1 MSWIGSLVGGYAAQ
15 QIGKYN
21 AAIYNQQAAYADAK
35 AKAQREVY
43 NKLDRP
49 RILKSQASEY
59 SNFFVSLLTSGVEFR
74 GTPYEAALEFQV
86 NQALDL
92 SIADYKEKID
102 YILSNFDELNVEI
115 NENIRKKF
123 MEGYDYRKLCL
134 YWYNIFTN
142 LNGVE
147 QSS

>member
-35 AKAQREVY
+35 AKQQREVY

-92 SIADYKEKID
+92 SIADYNEKID
-102 YILSNFDELNVEI
+102 YIDTTNQSLLLAARGRGELFKGRMTATTEYIKV
-115 NENIRKKF
+115 
-123 MEGYDYRKLCL
+123 GTSLL
-134 YWYNIFTN
+134 GG
-142 LNGVE
+142 LNK
-147 QSS
+147 

>member
-21 AAIYNQQAAYADAK
+21 AAIYNQQAASADAK
-35 AKAQREVY
+35 AKQQREVY

-59 SNFFVSLLTSGVEFR
+59 SNFLVSLLTSGVEFR

-92 SIADYKEKID
+92 SIADYNEKID
-102 YILSNFDELNVEI
+102 YIDTTNQSLLLAARGRGELFKGRMTAGTEYIKV
-115 NENIRKKF
+115 
-123 MEGYDYRKLCL
+123 GTSLL
-134 YWYNIFTN
+134 GG
-142 LNGVE
+142 LNK
-147 QSS
+147 

>member
-35 AKAQREVY
+35 AKQQREVY

-92 SIADYKEKID
+92 SIADYNEKID
-102 YILSNFDELNVEI
+102 YIDTTNQSLLLAARGRGELFKGRMTAGTEYIKVCTSLL
-115 NENIRKKF
+115 
-123 MEGYDYRKLCL
+123 GG
-134 YWYNIFTN
+134 
-142 LNGVE
+142 LNK
-147 QSS
+147 

>member
-35 AKAQREVY
+35 AKQQREVY

-92 SIADYKEKID
+92 SIADYNEKID
-102 YILSNFDELNVEI
+102 YIDTTNQSLLLAARGRGELFKGRMTAGTEYIKV
-115 NENIRKKF
+115 
-123 MEGYDYRKLCL
+123 GTSLL
-134 YWYNIFTN
+134 GG
-142 LNGVE
+142 LNK
-147 QSS
+147 

>member
-1 MSWIGSLVGGYAAQ
+1 MSWIGSLVCGYAAQ
-15 QIGKYN
+15 QNGKYN

-35 AKAQREVY
+35 AKQQREVY

-92 SIADYKEKID
+92 SIADYNEKID
-102 YILSNFDELNVEI
+102 YIDTTNQSLLLAARGRGELFKGRMTATTEYIKV
-115 NENIRKKF
+115 
-123 MEGYDYRKLCL
+123 GTSLL
-134 YWYNIFTN
+134 GG
-142 LNGVE
+142 LNK
-147 QSS
+147 

>member
-92 SIADYKEKID
+92 SIADYNEKID
-102 YILSNFDELNVEI
+102 YIDTTNQSLLLAARGRGELFKGRMTATTEYIKV
-115 NENIRKKF
+115 
-123 MEGYDYRKLCL
+123 GTSLL
-134 YWYNIFTN
+134 GG
-142 LNGVE
+142 LNK
-147 QSS
+147 